1 MCPGEG
7 SDGVGISWEVERRR
21 GVSIEGGCLGD
32 FGQKGNMYRSHV
44 RTVSAFGDSAKFA
57 IVGTIPSLDFDVLVL
72 NFAGL
77 LSQVI
82 KGL

>member
-1 MCPGEG
+1 
-7 SDGVGISWEVERRR
+7 
-21 GVSIEGGCLGD
+21 
-32 FGQKGNMYRSHV
+32 MYRSHV

-57 IVGTIPSLDFDVLVL
+57 IVGTIPSLDFNVLVL

-82 KGL
+82 KGLLEIRGQRGGSGMGRSSRSSLARKGSGIVGV